1 MFKLKKK
8 VLYIGFAL
16 AVPLI
21 SGIASACSTARNVN
35 QGNQGTT
42 EPLPGGSNNQP
53 NPEQNSKETESQG
66 NNNQTK
72 PEQNNKQDESKR
84 NNNQTQ
90 PEKNNKQSEEEIKKE
105 KETVVDTFNKIPATA
120 TTKKNNENILPST
133 LVNSLIDLGK
143 VNEQLD
149 EKNKIR
155 DAPNEF
161 EYLFSAEGNDDDG
174 ILKIKIGLRKKGAA
188 NFFNLDGNRSTTQ
201 VNKEVSVS
209 GYQNNKDAALS
220 FYKKITQTNLTTK
233 NPAESIDDVAAKF
246 LEKTKSSS
254 ISEQIQFINEQI
266 KEENKKI
273 PSDLTAP
280 DTFDL
285 KISANKNAPQG
296 RLTFKFSLLKKEK
309 IYNTD
314 GSSRNLD
321 PIFEKNGK
329 TYMSGKDVD
338 VLGYT
343 KTNSSLK
350 VTPSTSKTKR

>member
-53 NPEQNSKETESQG
+53 NPGQNNKETESQG
-66 NNNQTK
+66 
-72 PEQNNKQDESKR
+72 

-90 PEKNNKQSEEEIKKE
+90 PEKNNKQSDEEIKKE

-149 EKNKIR
+149 EKNKIP

-188 NFFNLDGNRSTTQ
+188 NFFDLDGNRSTTQ

-343 KTNSSLK
+343 KTNSLLK